1 MLLPG
6 ASLDVEFAMMS
17 GSNTKIAASAQCV
30 VTGGPEY
37 TLKVRGES
45 STVAF
50 SLDRS
55 VIDFGKVVYI
65 TKKEEE
71 LYITNSGKVIFD
83 YAIHGSSS
91 ATVSHLSVSP

>member
-1 MLLPG
+1 
-6 ASLDVEFAMMS
+6 MMC
-17 GSNTKIAASAQCV
+17 GSNTKISATAQCI

-45 STVAF
+45 NTVAF

-91 ATVSHLSVSP
+91 ATVSRLSVS